1 MAVQTN
7 CNPQSP
13 NFCTP
18 PAGSTPILTV
28 SIPGGL
34 AINLLGIHVDVCP
47 VCVTVYT
54 EGTGVLSTQQTAIV
68 NNLLQAVHNLI
79 PSIPTV

>member
-1 MAVQTN
+1 MAVPTN
-7 CNPQSP
+7 CAT
-13 NFCTP
+13 CTP
-18 PAGSTPILTV
+18 PDGATTILTV

-54 EGTGVLSTQQTAIV
+54 GGTSMLTEEQQTTVA
-68 NNLLQAVHNLI
+68 NNLLEVVRGLI
-79 PSIPTV
+79 PNIPSA

>member
-1 MAVQTN
+1 MAIPTN
-7 CNPQSP
+7 CQT
-13 NFCTP
+13 CTP

-54 EGTGVLSTQQTAIV
+54 GGTGALTAEQTATA
-68 NNLLQAVHNLI
+68 NGLLQAVRGLI
-79 PSIPTV
+79 PSLPSA

>member
-1 MAVQTN
+1 LAVPTN
-7 CNPQSP
+7 CQN
-13 NFCTP
+13 CTP
-18 PAGSTPILTV
+18 PQGATPILTV

-54 EGTGVLSTQQTAIV
+54 DGAGALSTQQTAIV
-68 NNLLQAVHNLI
+68 NNLLQAVHGLI
-79 PSIPTV
+79 PSLPSA

>member
-1 MAVQTN
+1 LAVATN
-7 CNPQSP
+7 CQT
-13 NFCTP
+13 CTP
-18 PAGSTPILTV
+18 PQGSTPILTV

-54 EGTGVLSTQQTAIV
+54 GGTGPLTAQQTDIA
-68 NNLLQAVHNLI
+68 NGLLQALHGLL
-79 PSIPTV
+79 PSVPSV

>member
-1 MAVQTN
+1 MAVPTN
-7 CNPQSP
+7 CQT
-13 NFCTP
+13 CTP
-18 PAGSTPILTV
+18 PQGATPILTV

-54 EGTGVLSTQQTAIV
+54 DGTGTLTAQQTAV
-68 NNLLQAVHNLI
+68 ANELLQALHGLI
-79 PSIPTV
+79 PSVPNA